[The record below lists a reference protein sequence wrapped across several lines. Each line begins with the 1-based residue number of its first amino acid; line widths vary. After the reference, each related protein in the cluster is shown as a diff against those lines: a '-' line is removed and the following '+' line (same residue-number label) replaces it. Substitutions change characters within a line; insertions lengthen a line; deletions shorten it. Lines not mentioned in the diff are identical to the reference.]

1 MFKKF
6 MLYYYIIIYCISQ
19 VSKLRREV
27 TAVVQNADPWD
38 SVVVLLKSEGGEV
51 SSYGLAAAQLER
63 IKV

>member
-1 MFKKF
+1 
-6 MLYYYIIIYCISQ
+6 
-19 VSKLRREV
+19 LRREV